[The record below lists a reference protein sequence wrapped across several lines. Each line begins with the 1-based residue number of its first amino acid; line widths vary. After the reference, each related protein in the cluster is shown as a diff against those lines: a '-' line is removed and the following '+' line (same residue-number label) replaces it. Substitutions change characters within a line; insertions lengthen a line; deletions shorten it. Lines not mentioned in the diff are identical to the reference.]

1 MQKEEDNIKISDSEG
16 HVGEATAAQSV
27 SGLIAKLASQQMS
40 AGEQGDAEQR
50 MTESP
55 LYAQEE
61 NGRSVESIMAG
72 VRSGEEYLMPTSL
85 YNDVIN
91 SSESASERM
100 IDWKNPPNWPS
111 LSKYE
116 SEIVKPN
123 LTDNVET
130 PVAPLPEPQH
140 SKEPEPQSQQ
150 MLPKQKDRVTR
161 LDEGIATA
169 INQVG
174 LSWKYL
180 LKNVELNF
188 TQDEERQEELRQDI
202 NRISEEYA
210 SLPEM
215 SGMAQVGSVGMN
227 VVGVAL
233 PTIMSGLFMS
243 PVGAAA
249 VGGTLAGIDM
259 AGTAAQANMEMD
271 AYEKSEGVKVS
282 DADRAAYT
290 TASVATD
297 LVMNV
302 LLGSS
307 VIDGASRVV
316 RKGISQELKKSI
328 MKNPVAQQ
336 EFNTMTQQVMKNERK
351 AWQNGA
357 KEVIKRSAIQS
368 GVEGAATS
376 GALEA
381 EKSIY
386 THDAPELGRVV
397 NSVLTGFATGM
408 AQGAVAGYSTP
419 QLTHQR
425 RMAEDD
431 IYYVSNMR
439 NRPEGGLP
447 ISEIDISGQKD
458 IKGKSYVEGEVSNS
472 VSGQTEEGLYKAD
485 NVAVGSYREAH
496 KAGATHD
503 NTDKWNITPEKVAE
517 YEKEWSDSLF
527 APTEEEYYN
536 QRNEI
541 VQKMAADMGVPV
553 TVYAKVEDLP
563 QTLQHNKTIYE
574 SSGITLEND
583 KIIVVLDIC
592 DRLDADELVKTM
604 YHESVGHFGMPK
616 LYRSRRE
623 FNEEMDRV
631 GSKVYPKDD
640 KKRVPQGD
648 EQEKITNEEYMA
660 MDAENREEYQNG
672 DPDSKY
678 AEVYDILRRSE
689 ATLRNSTINE
699 LRHSNVIRALD
710 NKVLKGGKPMPSLYE
725 LEQRRARQ

>member
-91 SSESASERM
+91 SRESASERM

-130 PVAPLPEPQH
+130 PVEPLH

-188 TQDEERQEELRQDI
+188 TQDEEKQEELRQDI

-210 SLPEM
+210 SLPEV

-472 VSGQTEEGLYKAD
+472 VSGKTEEGLYKTD

-553 TVYAKVEDLP
+553 TVYAKYRDLP
-563 QTLQHNKTIYE
+563 HSLRHNATVHE

-583 KIIVVLDIC
+583 KIVVVLEALGE
-592 DRLDADELVKTM
+592 LDADELVKTM
-604 YHESVGHFGMPK
+604 YHEGVGHFGMPK
-616 LYRSRRE
+616 LYRGRQE
-623 FNEEMDRV
+623 FNKEMERI
-631 GSKVYPKDD
+631 GSPLYPK
-640 KKRVPQGD
+640 KNKNGEPQTQ
-648 EQEKITNEEYMA
+648 EQEKITYEEYMA
-660 MDAENREEYQNG
+660 MDAENRDEYQNG
-672 DPDSKY
+672 DPNSKY

-689 ATLRNSTINE
+689 ANLRNSTINE
-699 LRHSNVIRALD
+699 LRHSNLIDEIDRE
-710 NKVLKGGKPMPSLYE
+710 LKGGKPMPSLYE

>member
-16 HVGEATAAQSV
+16 NVGEATAAQSV

-40 AGEQGDAEQR
+40 AGEQGDTEQR

-130 PVAPLPEPQH
+130 PVAPQH

-150 MLPKQKDRVTR
+150 MLPKQKDKVTR

-210 SLPEM
+210 SLPEV

-336 EFNTMTQQVMKNERK
+336 EFNTMTQQVLKNERK

-472 VSGQTEEGLYKAD
+472 VSGKTEEGLYKAD

-553 TVYAKVEDLP
+553 TVYAKYRDLP
-563 QTLQHNKTIYE
+563 HSLRHNATVHE

-583 KIIVVLDIC
+583 KIVVVLEALGE
-592 DRLDADELVKTM
+592 LDADELVKTM
-604 YHESVGHFGMPK
+604 YHEGVGHFGMPK
-616 LYRSRRE
+616 LYRNRQE
-623 FNEEMDRV
+623 FNKEMERI
-631 GSKVYPKDD
+631 GPPLYPK
-640 KKRVPQGD
+640 KNKNGEPQTR
-648 EQEKITNEEYMA
+648 EQEKITYEEYMA
-660 MDAENREEYQNG
+660 MDAENRDEYQNG
-672 DPDSKY
+672 DPNSKY

-689 ATLRNSTINE
+689 ANLRNSTINE
-699 LRHSNVIRALD
+699 LRHSNLIDEIDRE
-710 NKVLKGGKPMPSLYE
+710 LKGGKPMPSLYE